1 MKTKLCVVRGLVMYK
16 DKFLLLKTN
25 KDIDSKNLGKWEIP
39 GGKIEKDEDYKV
51 AMLRELK
58 EETGLDCK
66 LVKDLPWF
74 IMDTGEVVSEAHV
87 YLLEANTDK
96 VILSKEHSDYAWL
109 TPEEL
114 PNYDLV
120 FFGNLLY
127 FYTNNLDRFRD

>member
-1 MKTKLCVVRGLVMYK
+1 MYK